1 MENIMQQ
8 KNINNRHS
16 TKWQM
21 MFTVSFSFFF
31 PNTPY

>member
-1 MENIMQQ
+1 MENIMQH
-8 KNINNRHS
+8 KNINRHS